1 MIQLHLRKRALAS
14 LLVLLLLLPVILACF
29 SGCGKKYTFFL
40 PERTLPENGETL
52 KYSTFRYRVYSDDTV
67 IITEYKGDAEEL
79 VIPDTID
86 GKKVVA
92 LEKNLFYQQKSLKSI
107 RLGAYIERIGTQ
119 CFTECS
125 FLEKVEMGK
134 SVWSIGAFAFAGTP
148 WLDNLI
154 EPPAENTGSE
164 TAADSSSE
172 TSAET
177 TAETAAETTKDT
189 SKDFLVVGDG
199 VLLRYLGSDK
209 NIVIPDN
216 VHHIADA
223 FVMSDIV
230 SVKMSDSV
238 YTIGEYSFAFCFS
251 LATIDFSQNLLSI
264 GENAFYGCSTLPS
277 VVFPNQLRELGA
289 CAFYQ
294 CENLTSVRLSPS
306 LTLLDDGAFFN
317 CTQLRLVQI
326 PKTLTAFGV
335 EAFGSCPSIEL
346 VFYEGTEEEFKKINI
361 DSTNYIILDATIV
374 YNVADQ
380 GQ

>member
-1 MIQLHLRKRALAS
+1 MNMIQLHLRRRVLIS
-14 LLVLLLLLPVILACF
+14 LLVLILLLPLILACF
-29 SGCGKKYTFFL
+29 SGCGSKYTFVL

-52 KYSTFRYRVYSDDTV
+52 KYSTFRYRVYSDDTI
-67 IITEYKGDAEEL
+67 IITEYKGDAEEV

-92 LEKNLFYQQKSLKSI
+92 LENNLFYQQKSLKSVRI
-107 RLGAYIERIGTQ
+107 GAYVERIGTQ

-125 FLEKVEMGK
+125 FLESVEMGK

-148 WLDNLI
+148 WLDNLVD
-154 EPPAENTGSE
+154 PPAENTGSD
-164 TAADSSSE
+164 TSSESTSE

-177 TAETAAETTKDT
+177 TAETKKDP
-189 SKDFLVVGDG
+189 SKDFLIVGDG
-199 VLLRYLGSDK
+199 VLLRYLGDDK

-223 FVMSDIV
+223 FVMFDIV

-238 YTIGEYSFAFCFS
+238 YSIGEYSFAFCFS
-251 LATIDFSQNLLSI
+251 LATIEFSPNLLTI

-277 VVFPNQLRELGA
+277 VVFPEQLREIGA

-294 CENLTSVRLSPS
+294 CENLTSVRLNPA

-317 CTQLRLVQI
+317 CTQLRMVQI

-361 DSTNYIILDATIV
+361 DTTNYIILDATIV
-374 YNVADQ
+374 YNVAKQ